1 MKINVTLN
9 VSIVMGRPQAAG
21 MNCIKLNE
29 FIRRVDGYFASFSNT
44 ATVLCNEAATRVK
57 SLRDDAVLVAKTANR
72 PALTVM
78 LETVTEKI
86 LKMVTCDGSL
96 SNVRDIRRR
105 LDGIRCD
112 PSPDGKSVKV
122 RIVDE
127 SDDEDRKYVP
137 PGYVKPRVF
146 RTGWA
151 AHSARAAGWKH
162 VQDHGW
168 LMPVARIAL
177 NEVPMPAVVLP
188 GPQAARVK
196 TPQDEAVEAYAPPPE
211 TTAPGTPTPTAV
223 MAVMAPVAKKQG
235 GGAWKYVALA
245 TAIAIIAGG
254 AWWWWM
260 RRRRAAAS
268 ATVISQPT
276 IASPEDSFTDLDD
289 GSFDDGVASTDVTPM
304 TDTGND
310 GGNNSGS
317 GNDNGS
323 GNNNGSGND
332 NVASDNI
339 TDMPSDD
346 PNLSSSDL
354 ADAFAQTAPPS
365 AGVSEKDDLALSI
378 F

>member
-1 MKINVTLN
+1 
-9 VSIVMGRPQAAG
+9 MGRPQTAG

-29 FIRRVDGYFASFSNT
+29 FIRRVDGYFASFSNDS
-44 ATVLCNEAATRVK
+44 TVLCNEAANRVK

-78 LETVTEKI
+78 LETVAEKI

-105 LDGIRCD
+105 LDDIRCD

-122 RIVDE
+122 RIRIR
-127 SDDEDRKYVP
+127 DDRENDDRKFVP
-137 PGYVKPRVF
+137 PGFVKPRVF

-196 TPQDEAVEAYAPPPE
+196 TQDEAVEAYATPPPQ
-211 TTAPGTPTPTAV
+211 TAASATPTVTV
-223 MAVMAPVAKKQG
+223 VEKKSGGVWKYMAV
-235 GGAWKYVALA
+235 A
-245 TAIAIIAGG
+245 TVIAIIAGG

-260 RRRRAAAS
+260 RRRRRAAAS
-268 ATVISQPT
+268 TATIPVV
-276 IASPEDSFTDLDD
+276 EDSFTPDSIDIDTGFDD

-304 TDTGND
+304 TSDTTN
-310 GGNNSGS
+310 NNSGS
-317 GNDNGS
+317 
-323 GNNNGSGND
+323 
-332 NVASDNI
+332 VASDNI
-339 TDMPSDD
+339 TDNITDNMASDD
-346 PNLSSSDL
+346 QNLSSSDL

-365 AGVSEKDDLALSI
+365 AGASEKDELALSI